1 MAVDTEPPAARP
13 RGRRSAVL
21 VAVVV
26 VVALLVGGLGA
37 AWWKG
42 RSSSPV
48 DDGPPPRLVWSDDFT
63 SGSLSSAAWDP
74 LHLSTFGDGNQELAC
89 LTDRAQNLSVS
100 DGSLVLTA
108 LREQPPLPCGTK
120 DDRFPGGRDY
130 SSAFISTEGLLTW
143 RHPRVEVRAALPL
156 APGVSA
162 GLWPAFWMRPEDKSP
177 GELDILEGLGSGDSS
192 PATLHQ
198 TIHFP
203 QDGRTQQETHEVD
216 LPDGFDPTQFH
227 TYAMDVRTDRVDWS
241 IDGVVTFSVDADQV
255 PGLVA
260 TLDKPW
266 FLRLNLAVGG
276 TWPGSPTSATVLPA
290 SMRVDWVKVYQR

>member
-1 MAVDTEPPAARP
+1 MAVETEPSPAPP
-13 RGRRSAVL
+13 RGRRTAAV

-26 VVALLVGGLGA
+26 VVALVAGGLVALRLRG
-37 AWWKG
+37 
-42 RSSSPV
+42 SSSPA

-63 SGSLSSAAWDP
+63 GASLETTSWDA
-74 LHLSTFGDGNQELAC
+74 LHLSTFGDGNEELAC

-108 LREQPPLPCGTK
+108 RREQPPLQCGSS
-120 DDRFPGGRDY
+120 DERFPGGREY

-143 RHPRVEVRAALPL
+143 KHPRVEVRAALPL

-177 GELDILEGLGSGDSS
+177 GELDILEGLGSGDTS

-198 TIHFP
+198 TIHYP
-203 QDGRTQQETHEVD
+203 QDGRTQQQTHEVD

-227 TYAMDVRTDRVDWS
+227 TYAMDVRADRVDWS
-241 IDGVVTFSVDADQV
+241 VDGTVTFSVGADQV
-255 PGLVA
+255 PDLAA

-276 TWPGSPTSATVLPA
+276 SWPGNPTSATELPA

>member
-1 MAVDTEPPAARP
+1 MAVETEPDPAPP
-13 RGRRSAVL
+13 RGRRSTTV

-26 VVALLVGGLGA
+26 VLALVLGGLLVVRLRGG
-37 AWWKG
+37 
-42 RSSSPV
+42 SSSPA

-63 SGSLSSAAWDP
+63 GSALSTASWDP

-108 LREQPPLPCGTK
+108 RREQPPLPCGSN
-120 DDRFPGGRDY
+120 DDRFPGGREY

-143 RHPRVEVRAALPL
+143 THPRVEVRASLPL
-156 APGVSA
+156 APGISA

-177 GELDILEGLGSGDSS
+177 GELDILEGLGSGDAN

-198 TIHFP
+198 TIHYP
-203 QDGRTQQETHEVD
+203 QGGKTQQKTHEVD

-227 TYAMDVRTDRVDWS
+227 TYAMDVRADRVDWS
-241 IDGVVTFSVDADQV
+241 VDGAVTFSITADDV
-255 PGLVA
+255 PDLAA

-276 TWPGSPTSATVLPA
+276 TWPGSPTSATQLPA
-290 SMRVDWVKVYQR
+290 SMKVDWVKVYQR

>member
-1 MAVDTEPPAARP
+1 MAVETEPPAARP
-13 RGRRSAVL
+13 RSRRTGVV

-26 VVALLVGGLGA
+26 VALVAAGLVALRLARGG
-37 AWWKG
+37 
-42 RSSSPV
+42 SSPV

-63 SGSLSSAAWDP
+63 SSSLATASWDA

-100 DGSLVLTA
+100 GGNLVLTA
-108 LREQPPLPCGTK
+108 RREQPPLPCGSS

-143 RHPRVEVRAALPL
+143 KHPRVEVRAALPL

-203 QDGRTQQETHEVD
+203 KDGRTAQQTHQVD
-216 LPDGFDPTQFH
+216 LPDGFDPTAFH

-241 IDGVVTFSVDADQV
+241 VDGVVTYSVDSEQV
-255 PGLVA
+255 PDLA
-260 TLDKPW
+260 ALLDKPW
-266 FLRLNLAVGG
+266 FLRVNLAVGG
-276 TWPGSPTSATVLPA
+276 TWPGSPTSSTVLPA
-290 SMRVDWVKVYQR
+290 SMKVDWVKVYQR